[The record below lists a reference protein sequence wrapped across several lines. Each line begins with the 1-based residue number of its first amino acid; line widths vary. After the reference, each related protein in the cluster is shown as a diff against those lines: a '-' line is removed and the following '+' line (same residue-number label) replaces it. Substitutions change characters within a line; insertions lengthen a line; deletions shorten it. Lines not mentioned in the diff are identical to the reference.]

1 MACDNPRSCQDSA
14 CCSQGKKYQWPE
26 LLGKD
31 ATEAKKII
39 ESDNP
44 KVTVEIETDFCK
56 KYEWPEVVGEEVNK
70 ALDTIQHD
78 RPEVNVVIQTK
89 EFLNDDPKEFCCN
102 RVIIY
107 AKQDVIV
114 NPYPRI
120 G

>member
-1 MACDNPRSCQDSA
+1 MVFPSCDNPNKCHDPV
-14 CCSQGKKYQWPE
+14 CCTQG
-26 LLGKD
+26 
-31 ATEAKKII
+31 
-39 ESDNP
+39 
-44 KVTVEIETDFCK
+44 K

-70 ALDTIQHD
+70 AMNTIQHD
-78 RPEVNVVIQTK
+78 RPEVNVVIQTQ